1 NDLGATLAFFDR
13 EHGRKWIVFDRDRIN
28 GLGEDM
34 PVRMGH
40 KDNRFLGM
48 VHNPIRQT
56 WLIVDDQ
63 SDVIPSRDIFCRH
76 NNKLVPCDSR
86 AKSYLFN
93 LAARNAAANSSTVEH
108 VRQRHVIDVLRS
120 ASNFV
125 ASLLAWN

>member
-1 NDLGATLAFFDR
+1 MA
-13 EHGRKWIVFDRDRIN
+13 
-28 GLGEDM
+28 
-34 PVRMGH
+34 VRMGQQE
-40 KDNRFLGM
+40 NRLLGM

-63 SDVIPSRDIFCRH
+63 NDAVLPRDIFCRH

-93 LAARNAAANSSTVEH
+93 LAARNAAADSGTVEH

-125 ASLLAWN
+125 ASLLARN